1 MIYVCKQ
8 YWKHELMIS
17 STKVK
22 KLVISDSDINAALQ
36 HLNSL
41 PHTVTAITPQP
52 WAKQTF
58 LGWLKESLPKKIEY
72 GVHFDVATG
81 VYAHVVPVGHG
92 YSNYPNNERY
102 LVILSI
108 RSSNTDL
115 DSLNALN

>member
-1 MIYVCKQ
+1 MF
-8 YWKHELMIS
+8 S
-17 STKVK
+17 SPKIK

-36 HLNSL
+36 HLNAL
-41 PHTVTAITPQP
+41 PHTLTATMPQP

-58 LGWLKESLPKKIEY
+58 LEWLKGSLPKKIEY

-92 YSNYPNNERY
+92 YSNYPNDERS
-102 LVILSI
+102 LIILSI

-115 DSLNALN
+115 DNLNALN